1 MKSTIL
7 LFTIIVSICVVSCN
21 KTDKKAQLEN
31 LKQQQRALAE
41 EIKKLEKEEE
51 KLLVKIS
58 TTRKRA
64 NQIMEIK
71 NKNDENF
78 QK

>member
-1 MKSTIL
+1 MELDT
-7 LFTIIVSICVVSCN
+7 
-21 KTDKKAQLEN
+21 KALEN
-31 LKQQQRALAE
+31 R
-41 EIKKLEKEEE
+41 IKKLEKEEE

-64 NQIMEIK
+64 NQIMDIK

>member
-1 MKSTIL
+1 MELDT
-7 LFTIIVSICVVSCN
+7 
-21 KTDKKAQLEN
+21 KALEN
-31 LKQQQRALAE
+31 R
-41 EIKKLEKEEE
+41 IKKLEKEEE

-64 NQIMEIK
+64 NQIMDIK

-78 QK
+78 QKWIEEKKWQI

>member
-1 MKSTIL
+1 MELDT
-7 LFTIIVSICVVSCN
+7 
-21 KTDKKAQLEN
+21 KALEN
-31 LKQQQRALAE
+31 R
-41 EIKKLEKEEE
+41 IKKLEKEEE